1 MDHDPIAS
9 LESVGYL
16 EREAAFL
23 YLVAIHS
30 GYFVSRQFNQFVQ
43 RAPSVSTKFIEKA
56 VSMRHLRV
64 IECGWRRRI
73 YHLNSVPVYQALIG
87 RDSSNRKIYG
97 DAHIKC
103 RLMALDFVLLNL
115 GAHLLEDEARK
126 VDFFRTQ
133 CGIRADLLPRRY
145 IRRWTYFRD
154 RFPILVSNSGTP
166 RFSFVDEGQLTPT
179 RFKQYL
185 KQYRPLFEAL
195 GEFELIYISDTA
207 SNFARAKALFH
218 RFLTPD
224 SLRGVTPL
232 TPLGVE
238 HFLEFL
244 AARQRY
250 QEQSSVSSAR
260 DLELI
265 GEGDQL
271 YTALEHQALQA
282 AWMIQSTNA
291 DRIRQR
297 FVQTSIRAAFTGV
310 VFPYSYPL
318 GIWRTRRAVL
328 EDRSGSRGVSEL
340 PASAGPVNPHEK
352 EA

>member
-16 EREAAFL
+16 EREASFL

-30 GYFVSRQFNQFVQ
+30 GFFLSRQYNQFVQ
-43 RAPSVSTKFIEKA
+43 RARSVSSKFIKKA
-56 VSMRHLRV
+56 VSLRHIRV

-73 YHLNSVPVYQALIG
+73 YHLHSRTVYQALMG
-87 RDSSNRKIYG
+87 RDSSKRKIYG
-97 DAHIKC
+97 DAHIKSQ
-103 RLMALDFVLLNL
+103 LMVLDFLLLNL

-126 VDFFRTQ
+126 VDFFRNQ
-133 CGIRADLLPRRY
+133 CGMRADLLPRRY
-145 IRRWTYFRD
+145 IGRWNYFCD
-154 RFPILVSNSGTP
+154 RFPILVSDTGTP
-166 RFSFVDEGQLTPT
+166 RFCFVDEGQLTPN
-179 RFKQYL
+179 RFLLYL

-207 SNFARAKALFH
+207 SNFARAKATFH
-218 RFLTPD
+218 RFFTPD
-224 SLRGVTPL
+224 SLLGVTPL

-238 HFLEFL
+238 HFLAFL
-244 AARQRY
+244 AARQRNE
-250 QEQSSVSSAR
+250 EQGSVSTAR

-265 GEGDQL
+265 SEGEQL
-271 YTALEHQALQA
+271 YTALEHKALQA

-297 FVQTSIRAAFTGV
+297 FVQNPIRAAFTPV
-310 VFPYSYPL
+310 VLPHSYPL
-318 GIWRTRRAVL
+318 GIWKTRRAAL
-328 EDRSGSRGVSEL
+328 EDHRRSKGLREL
-340 PASAGPVNPHEK
+340 PASADPVNPREK

>member
-9 LESVGYL
+9 LESIGYL

-30 GYFVSRQFNQFVQ
+30 GYFVSRQYNQFVQ

-56 VSMRHLRV
+56 VSLRHLSV

-73 YHLNSVPVYQALIG
+73 YHLRSRSVYQALLD

-97 DAHIKC
+97 DASIKC
-103 RLMALDFVLLNL
+103 RLIVLDFLLLNV
-115 GAHLLEDEARK
+115 GAHVLEDEARK

-133 CGIRADLLPRRY
+133 CGIRAELLPRQY

-166 RFSFVDEGQLTPT
+166 RFCFVDEGQLTST
-179 RFKQYL
+179 RFKLYL
-185 KQYRPLFEAL
+185 KQYQPLFEAL
-195 GEFELIYISDTA
+195 GEFELIYVSDTA
-207 SNFARAKALFH
+207 SNFARAKAIFH

-224 SLRGVTPL
+224 TLLGVTPL

-238 HFLEFL
+238 HFLEYL
-244 AARQRY
+244 AASQRY
-250 QEQSSVSSAR
+250 EEQGSASSAR

-265 GEGDQL
+265 SEGERL
-271 YTALEHQALQA
+271 YRALEHQALQA
-282 AWMIQSTNA
+282 AWKIQSTNA

-297 FVQTSIRAAFTGV
+297 FMQNSVHAAFTTV
-310 VFPYSYPL
+310 VLPYSYPL
-318 GIWRTRRAVL
+318 SIWRTRRAAL
-328 EDRSGSRGVSEL
+328 EDRRGSKGLREL
-340 PASAGPVNPHEK
+340 PASAGSVNPHEK